1 MSTFSVDPDALTS
14 TAGVARKLV
23 DAAAAGTPTERPAD
37 VGHDGLADAIGHF
50 ASRTD
55 DAWRARVDDLR
66 RIPDALDD
74 SASTYENADNEAAAA
89 VRRADGGL

>member
-1 MSTFSVDPDALTS
+1 MSTFSVDPDALAS
-14 TAGVARKLV
+14 TAGAVRKLV
-23 DAAAAGTPTERPAD
+23 DAAAPHTPTEHPSD

-74 SASTYENADNEAAAA
+74 SAATYENADNEAAATI
-89 VRRADGGL
+89 RRADGGL